1 MKNLIKQIKDDNE
14 KSVKKAIEYFHKQLK
29 ESQELTITE
38 KHTLNRKTPYK
49 NNRTTQVENRLKD
62 IALKELQIKL
72 DKITS
77 VNNALDTL
85 QNDLVLTINFTK
97 NATWGYCPKGNDNY
111 GHKTDS
117 ISGCGYC
124 KESTAT
130 GQLLSQNDIILKKM
144 YKVMNKPSNLKKGS
158 RESLGYGSGYGI
170 LPSFSGGVG
179 VSCHIGIL
187 EKLGYKVT
195 QSGNDTTT
203 ILVISEK

>member
-1 MKNLIKQIKDDNE
+1 MKNLIKELKRDNE
-14 KSVKKAIEYFHKQLK
+14 TRTKHVIKLFNDELK
-29 ESQELTITE
+29 ESQELTRVE

-49 NNRTTQVENRLKD
+49 KSRISQVENR
-62 IALKELQIKL
+62 IKEIHNKRLQIEL
-72 DKITS
+72 DKVES

-85 QNDLVLTINFTK
+85 PNDLVLTINFYK
-97 NATWGYCPKGNDNY
+97 SSMWGYCPKGNDNY

-130 GQLLSQNDIILKKM
+130 GQLLSQNEIILKKM
-144 YKVMNKPSNLKKGS
+144 YKAMNKPSNLKKGS

-179 VSCHIGIL
+179 TSCHISIL

-203 ILVISEK
+203 VLVISEK